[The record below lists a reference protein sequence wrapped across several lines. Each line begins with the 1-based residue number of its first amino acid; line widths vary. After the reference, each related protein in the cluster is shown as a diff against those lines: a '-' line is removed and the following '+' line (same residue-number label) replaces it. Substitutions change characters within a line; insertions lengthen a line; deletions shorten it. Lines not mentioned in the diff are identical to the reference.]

1 MIEKKSIFKS
11 IFEKPWEQSQALK
24 DNNHDGKALSIT
36 GSKLGVRYIMVVS
49 TVIFSLLIVSYSDR
63 MLVHDWKI
71 MPEPWLLWVNTV
83 ILVLNS
89 YFFHKTKIAAD
100 NIDYTKIKKGLFI
113 VGFLAY
119 SFLIGQLIVWYLLIS
134 NDYYAASNPANAY
147 FYLFTTVHGLHLLGG
162 LIFWG
167 RTTSKLLKGN
177 YSLESLR
184 QSIELCAIYWHFLLC
199 VWFVLF
205 GLMLFT

>member
-1 MIEKKSIFKS
+1 MIEKKGIFKS
-11 IFEKPWEQSQALK
+11 IFEKPWEQSQILK
-24 DNNHDGKALSIT
+24 DNNHDGKALPIS
-36 GSKLGVRYIMVVS
+36 GSKLAVRYIMTVS
-49 TVIFSLLIVSYSDR
+49 TVIFSLFVISYSDR
-63 MLVHDWKI
+63 MLVHDWKS
-71 MPEPWLLWVNTV
+71 MPEPWLLWINTA

-100 NIDYTKIKKGLFI
+100 NINYEKIKKGLFI

-177 YSLESLR
+177 YSSESLR

>member
-11 IFEKPWEQSQALK
+11 IFEKPWERSQILK

-36 GSKLGVRYIMVVS
+36 ASKLGVRYIMIVS
-49 TVIFSLLIVSYSDR
+49 TVIFSLFIVSYSDR
-63 MLVHDWKI
+63 MLVHDWKS
-71 MPEPWLLWVNTV
+71 MPEPWLLWINTA

-119 SFLIGQLIVWYLLIS
+119 SFLIGQLMVWYLLIS

-184 QSIELCAIYWHFLLC
+184 HSIELCAIYWHFLLC

>member
-49 TVIFSLLIVSYSDR
+49 TVIFSLFVISYSDR
-63 MLVHDWKI
+63 MLVHDWKS
-71 MPEPWLLWVNTV
+71 MPEPWLLWVNTA

-100 NIDYTKIKKGLFI
+100 NINYTKIKKGLFI

-177 YSLESLR
+177 YKFANL
-184 QSIELCAIYWHFLLC
+184 QNSIELCAIYWHFLLI
-199 VWFVLF
+199 VWLVLF

>member
-1 MIEKKSIFKS
+1 
-11 IFEKPWEQSQALK
+11 
-24 DNNHDGKALSIT
+24 
-36 GSKLGVRYIMVVS
+36 MVVS
-49 TVIFSLLIVSYSDR
+49 TVIFSLFIISYSDR
-63 MLVHDWKI
+63 MLVHDWKS
-71 MPEPWLLWVNTV
+71 MPEPWLLWVNTA

-100 NIDYTKIKKGLFI
+100 NINYTKIKKGLFI

-177 YSLESLR
+177 YSSESLR

>member
-36 GSKLGVRYIMVVS
+36 ASKLGVRYIMVVS
-49 TVIFSLLIVSYSDR
+49 TVIISLFIVSYSDR

-100 NIDYTKIKKGLFI
+100 NIDYTKIKKGLTPSCISFDHSKACI
-113 VGFLAY
+113 PTKVRPPKAVANINHPHIFL
-119 SFLIGQLIVWYLLIS
+119 FLS
-134 NDYYAASNPANAY
+134 
-147 FYLFTTVHGLHLLGG
+147 
-162 LIFWG
+162 
-167 RTTSKLLKGN
+167 
-177 YSLESLR
+177 
-184 QSIELCAIYWHFLLC
+184 
-199 VWFVLF
+199 
-205 GLMLFT
+205 

>member
-1 MIEKKSIFKS
+1 MIEKKGIFKS
-11 IFEKPWEQSQALK
+11 IFEKPWEQSQILK
-24 DNNHDGKALSIT
+24 DNNHDGKALPIS
-36 GSKLGVRYIMVVS
+36 GSKLAVRYIMTVS
-49 TVIFSLLIVSYSDR
+49 TVIFSLFVISYSDR
-63 MLVHDWKI
+63 MLVHDWKS
-71 MPEPWLLWVNTV
+71 MPEPWLLWANTA

-147 FYLFTTVHGLHLLGG
+147 FYLFTAVHGLHLLGG

-177 YSLESLR
+177 YSSESLR

>member
-11 IFEKPWEQSQALK
+11 IFEKPWERSQILK

-36 GSKLGVRYIMVVS
+36 ASKLGVRYIMIVS
-49 TVIFSLLIVSYSDR
+49 TVIFSLFIVSYSDR
-63 MLVHDWKI
+63 MLVHDWKS
-71 MPEPWLLWVNTV
+71 MPEPWLLWINTA

-100 NIDYTKIKKGLFI
+100 NINYTKIKKGLFI

-177 YSLESLR
+177 CSLESLR
-184 QSIELCAIYWHFLLC
+184 HSIELCAIYWHFLLC

>member
-11 IFEKPWEQSQALK
+11 IFEKPWEQSQILK

-49 TVIFSLLIVSYSDR
+49 TVIFSLFIISYSDR
-63 MLVHDWKI
+63 MLVHDWKS
-71 MPEPWLLWVNTV
+71 MPEPWLLWVNTA
-83 ILVLNS
+83 ILILNS

-100 NIDYTKIKKGLFI
+100 NINYTKIKKGLFI

-134 NDYYAASNPANAY
+134 NDYYASSNPANTY

-167 RTTSKLLKGN
+167 RTTSKLLKGSYN
-177 YSLESLR
+177 SENLR
-184 QSIELCAIYWHFLLC
+184 QNIELCAIYWHFLLC